1 MRQVILIHAHRDIA
15 QLNALATQLLDDDF
29 LIYVNVDAKS
39 AIDITALHPALR
51 LVHPRIDIHWGR
63 FSQVEATLHSMRQVL
78 AEAGAFDKLV
88 FLSAQDAP
96 LLPNRRLKHELAALR
111 GRELLDCVP
120 VGPHGWSCAAR
131 YQYFHAGAG
140 LAALA
145 SRAANR
151 AMRACR
157 LRRRMVHGWQPWAG
171 SSWWALSRGCVEAIV
186 ARVAADPA
194 LGRFFRKVDC
204 PDEMFFQTV
213 VMNSPFREQVLHY
226 HFRHIQ
232 WAAGSAR
239 SPKVLD
245 AADFDAIAA
254 SPAHFCR
261 KLDPAVSAALL
272 PMLAGLRTS
281 RERI

>member
-1 MRQVILIHAHRDIA
+1 MRQVILIHAHKDIA
-15 QLNALATQLLDDDF
+15 QLNALVALLLDDDF

-39 AIDITALHPALR
+39 AIDVGALHPALR

-78 AEAGAFDKLV
+78 AEAGAFDKLM
-88 FLSAQDAP
+88 FISAQDAP
-96 LLPNRRLKHELAALR
+96 LLPNHRLKRELAALCAH
-111 GRELLDCVP
+111 ELLDCVP
-120 VGPHGWSCAAR
+120 IGPTGWDCAHR
-131 YQYFHAGAG
+131 YQYYHAVP

-145 SRAANR
+145 SR

-186 ARVAADPA
+186 ARVDADPA
-194 LGRFFRKVDC
+194 LARFFRSVDC

-213 VMNSPFREQVLHY
+213 VMNSPFRPRVLHNN
-226 HFRHIQ
+226 FRHIQ
-232 WAAGSAR
+232 WTTESSR

-245 AADFDAIAA
+245 ASDFGAIAA

-261 KLDPAVSAALL
+261 KLEPAASAALL
-272 PMLAGLRTS
+272 PLLAGLRAS
-281 RERI
+281 REL